1 MVQGKPGGTVHISN
15 GMPDVE
21 ALMQQWPL
29 EVEQKLHTMKL
40 PDSTL
45 VTPFALLHIVCV
57 CVRRCVC
64 FSNIFPGTQ
73 LMGSNP
79 DRFGAARFSTLVT
92 PFALLH
98 IVCVCVCVCV
108 RVHSIHMHPSIHS
121 STHALTRA
129 YTWVQHQSPTKCCC
143 SLWQPCRPVIPAT
156 TAACLTAACTV
167 NVSTLLSCKC
177 KDNLPRLVA
186 QSLATTISSM
196 VKHTNSH
203 PQALRLSMTHS
214 YPQALSLSMTH
225 SHPQALSLSIS
236 SSAQIEHDSLISSS
250 TQFEHD
256 SLISSS
262 AQFEHD
268 SLIRAPTLHSLTS

>member
-98 IVCVCVCVCV
+98 IVCVCVCACSF
-108 RVHSIHMHPSIHS
+108 HPYASIHPFIYSCINSCIHMGPTPVTHKMLLQLVAAMQTSHS
-121 STHALTRA
+121 SNHGC
-129 YTWVQHQSPTKCCC
+129 VF
-143 SLWQPCRPVIPAT
+143 
-156 TAACLTAACTV
+156 
-167 NVSTLLSCKC
+167 
-177 KDNLPRLVA
+177 D
-186 QSLATTISSM
+186 SSM
-196 VKHTNSH
+196 HC
-203 PQALRLSMTHS
+203 QCQ
-214 YPQALSLSMTH
+214 Y
-225 SHPQALSLSIS
+225 S
-236 SSAQIEHDSLISSS
+236 SVMQM
-250 TQFEHD
+250 QG
-256 SLISSS
+256 
-262 AQFEHD
+262 
-268 SLIRAPTLHSLTS
+268 